1 MTEIQKHIDDPV
13 TFLFWEIDEAIAISA
28 CLFLG
33 IVANIMIT
41 MILVSIGVSFIL
53 KKIKQRSSEGVMVH
67 FLYWHGF
74 LRLKGC
80 PPSVVREIVG

>member
-1 MTEIQKHIDDPV
+1 VTEIQRYIDDPM

-28 CLFLG
+28 CLFVG
-33 IVANIMIT
+33 IMTHMLLT
-41 MILVSIGVSFIL
+41 MIGVGAVLSYIL
-53 KKIKQRSSEGVMVH
+53 KKIKKKSSEGVMLH

-74 LRLKGC
+74 FRLRNC